1 MSKPTEHTSLL
12 QTPFVSEQVAEKGL
26 LTNPIYVGLA
36 NALEKQRRS
45 VYKGNSMMDTFPL
58 MMLESSHIID
68 NPDKMTFTDVRK
80 NGKTLMQ
87 QAIEFVQE
95 TQSSF
100 HETSPE
106 DEAIP
111 FDTMGFLDKQS
122 EKYDKTGMMA
132 LLNISCYE
140 SQAITSD
147 KIMSCLSMLLPIPTT
162 ACEYFKL
169 SPKAQEY
176 VLSLD
181 LPSRDV
187 LKEYYEELG
196 KKAECNGGFY
206 DAIIQLV
213 LNGRPTYVYY
223 GFTKSVFFAFRYGQ
237 NKCDSEFCWDYTY
250 VMRPFEVEF
259 TDKFREDEIFEI
271 RALLANIWA
280 SEITHST
287 VRTYEPSENRR
298 YIDMAMNGMKTDYKS
313 YSYIKITPEGE
324 ASYEESKRIISSA
337 RGDAE
342 YRKAVWFTR
351 AYYAKRGQDKHIVL
365 CKASIHHR
373 KCAELSDKPVVQV
386 YV

>member
-1 MSKPTEHTSLL
+1 MSKPTEHISLL
-12 QTPFVSEQVAEKGL
+12 QNPFVAKQVAEKGL

-36 NALEKQRRS
+36 NVLEKQRRN
-45 VYKGNSMMDTFPL
+45 VYKSSSMMDTLPL
-58 MMLESSHIID
+58 MMLESSRIVD
-68 NPDKMTFTDVRK
+68 DPDKMTFTDVRK

-87 QAIEFVQE
+87 QTIEFVQE
-95 TQSSF
+95 TQSKF
-100 HETSPE
+100 HETAS
-106 DEAIP
+106 DGEAVP
-111 FDTMGFLDKQS
+111 FDTMKFIEEHAD
-122 EKYDKTGMMA
+122 KYDKIGMTA
-132 LLNISCYE
+132 ILNLSCYG

-147 KIMSCLSMLLPIPTT
+147 KIMSCLSMLLPIPTET
-162 ACEYFKL
+162 CEYYKL

-187 LKEYYEELG
+187 LKAYYEELN

-223 GFTKSVFFAFRYGQ
+223 GFTKSVFFAFRYGS
-237 NKCDSEFCWDYTY
+237 NESDSEFCWDYTY

-259 TDKFREDEIFEI
+259 ADKFREDEIFEI

-287 VRTYEPSENRR
+287 VRTSEPSENRR
-298 YIDMAMNGMKTDYKS
+298 YIDMTMNGKKTDYKS

-324 ASYEESKRIISSA
+324 SSYEESKRVIASA

-373 KCAELSDKPVVQV
+373 RCAEISDKPVVQV